1 MARAQ
6 RFFGAQFSPQ
16 WAKSYSSFQ
25 SAEQK
30 AIDKM
35 VMALLKG
42 ETTPGM
48 RIKPIEPE
56 KYFYEAR
63 VNDGDRVVFRIAD
76 DTVYFV
82 DIVAHDDIGSYGRR
96 R

>member
-6 RFFGAQFSPQ
+6 RFFKAEFSEQ
-16 WAKSYSSFQ
+16 WMKSYPHFQ
-25 SAEQK
+25 AAEQK
-30 AIDKM
+30 GIDKV

-42 ETTPGM
+42 DTTPGM

-63 VNDGDRVVFRIAD
+63 VNDGDRVVHRIAN

-82 DIVAHDDIGSYGRR
+82 DVVAHDDISRYGTRR
-96 R
+96 